1 MPDRRR
7 AGPACTVAACLALA
21 ACQAGLGSTPEP
33 PSPFAQQ
40 YVTQFNAI
48 DAQRKG
54 VITWDQAIEHY
65 NRRFG
70 ELDANRDGFLDA
82 NELAPMLPLMNAKT
96 PGELVVAFDRNG
108 DNKVTRQEFQVVVNW
123 LFQRAASSDRM
134 TLAEAEGGTRRGI
147 KMREMP
153 TDKLPDNR

>member
-1 MPDRRR
+1 MADRARL
-7 AGPACTVAACLALA
+7 AQGLVAAASIALA
-21 ACQAGLGSTPEP
+21 ACQAGIGATPEP

-40 YVTQFNAI
+40 YITQFSAI
-48 DAQRKG
+48 DAPRKG

-70 ELDANRDGFLDA
+70 ELDTNRDGFLDA

-96 PGELVVAFDRNG
+96 PAELVVAFDRNG

-153 TDKLPDNR
+153 SDKLPDNR